1 MNFLLVVLRRILGA
15 GLLPVA
21 AGIAL
26 LGAAAML
33 AIVSPLTSSVLA
45 VSLTGL
51 AAILVIGSLFG
62 TLAFQVAGARKPHG
76 HGHRFGLALTAVLAL
91 TAITLLFK
99 PLELTAHTAQPRLD
113 TQYWQLSTG
122 SRLAYTRFAAAGGRR
137 AEPIVFLHGGPGA
150 PLRDSEHAFFE
161 RFAGEGYD
169 VYLYEQAGTGRSD
182 PLRDL
187 RDYTVQRNVDD
198 LEAIRR
204 TIGAE
209 RLILIGQSWGAVLA
223 AHYAADHP
231 QRVAK
236 LVFPSPGPMRHAD
249 QVRIDASRTAAASA
263 DTTPP
268 LRVMAAW
275 YFAEVNPR
283 LAANFAPPQE
293 MNNYMG
299 SVAPRLMRQ
308 SYCAGDAASVPRVD
322 GAGFNFYANRLT
334 QQDMELHSDP
344 RPALRLGATPTLVM
358 KGECDYVPWE
368 VARDYKS
375 SFPNSRMVYLEHT
388 GHLLWGGQPDLTFR
402 VMRAFLADAP
412 LPVGEVAF

>member
-1 MNFLLVVLRRILGA
+1 MNLLLVVLRRILGA

-26 LGAAAML
+26 LGAAAVL

-62 TLAFQVAGARKPHG
+62 TVAFQVAGARKPHG

-91 TAITLLFK
+91 TAIALLFK

-122 SRLAYTRFAAAGGRR
+122 SRLAYTRFAAAGGHR

-150 PLRDSEHAFFE
+150 PLRDGDHRFFE
-161 RFAGEGYD
+161 RFAREGYD

-198 LEAIRR
+198 LESIRR
-204 TIGAE
+204 IIGAE

-236 LVFPSPGPMRHAD
+236 LLLPSPGPMRASE
-249 QVRIDASRTAAASA
+249 QLEIDASRTAAARA
-263 DTTPP
+263 DMAPP
-268 LRVMAAW
+268 LRVMAAG
-275 YFAEVNPR
+275 YFAEVNPG
-283 LAANFAPPQE
+283 LAANFASPQE
-293 MNNYMG
+293 MNDYMA

-334 QQDMELHSDP
+334 QQDLESHSDP
-344 RPALRLGATPTLVM
+344 RPALRRGSTPTLVM
-358 KGECDYVPWE
+358 KGECDYVPWL
-368 VARDYKS
+368 VARDYVS
-375 SFPNSRMVYLEHT
+375 SFPNSRMVFLERT
-388 GHLLWGGQPDLTFR
+388 GHLLWGGQPDLTFQ
-402 VMRAFLADAP
+402 VMRAFLADDP
-412 LPVGEVAF
+412 LPIGELLL